1 MRTNAFEKIY
11 RQHYPAVYRYA
22 LSLARDT
29 HLAEDLTQETFV
41 KAMLSLDAGRDS
53 MAAWLHVVC
62 RNLWYDQCRRDKR
75 LQFMGGEALEKLLG
89 DTGSNEAEPLGG
101 LLQRI
106 DRLPPAMREAV
117 ILFYH
122 SGLSTKEIARV
133 QNTTSGAVRTMLYR
147 ARIRLKTIWED
158 EQDEF

>member
-1 MRTNAFEKIY
+1 MRTNAFAKIY
-11 RQHYPAVYRYA
+11 RQHYAAVYRYA
-22 LSLARDT
+22 LSLTRDT
-29 HLAEDLTQETFV
+29 HLAEDLAQETFV

-62 RNLWYDQCRRDKR
+62 HNLWYDQCRRDKR
-75 LQFMGGEALEKLLG
+75 LQFMSGESLEKLLI
-89 DTGSNEAEPLGG
+89 DTENPETAGASGFLS
-101 LLQRI
+101 RI

-122 SGLSTKEIARV
+122 SGLATEEIARV
-133 QNTTSGAVRTMLYR
+133 QHTTPGAVRTLLYR

-158 EQDEF
+158 ERV